1 VELNGEIV
9 ARAVWAESLLND
21 GDRVEVV
28 HFVGGGSPDEDET
41 PRSMFL
47 PQPFCAC

>member
-9 ARAVWAESLLND
+9 ARAESLLND

-41 PRSMFL
+41 SRSMFP